1 MQRFLATLAL
11 LVSSATV
18 ASITVLVDFGQG
30 KAPGKDTQ
38 GRIWNRVSGGADR
51 LSRELRDSTGAR
63 SGIRCRLGNPADVTH
78 KVGLN
83 GPNRSGAKAP
93 TGEAAKRGYPPFAVG
108 DSLYGHPKLFGNRQV
123 ESAWLELSNLL
134 PNQPYDL
141 RIFASRLVGENPD
154 CRETVYEAGGQETRL
169 DPVNN
174 TGNIVLLAGLKADV
188 KGCLRV
194 TLRPGDK
201 NTNSKGFFYLGVLE
215 ITAPAASP
223 LPPMGTGKNVLFLG
237 NSFTMGSGGT
247 PYLVAEVARLAG
259 QTPPNVN
266 MRAAGGKTL
275 EWHRQNSLEYIA
287 KPTDFFPEAG
297 FQWDFVVMQEYS
309 TRPTT
314 HPKTGNIAAFLRDAP
329 GLYAEVAKHS
339 PKVVPILQETW
350 ARSPKHSFYPK
361 GFKDP
366 AAMQAQLRDSYA
378 KAKAAIDQAIG
389 QPITRIAPVG
399 DSWELANWDDL
410 HASDEY
416 HANNRGSLLAALA
429 MYATIY
435 DDNTVSDI
443 PELAQLAKRLHI
455 DPKTLPKLTA
465 AVDAA
470 LKAQR
475 AR

>member
-1 MQRFLATLAL
+1 
-11 LVSSATV
+11 
-18 ASITVLVDFGQG
+18 
-30 KAPGKDTQ
+30 
-38 GRIWNRVSGGADR
+38 
-51 LSRELRDSTGAR
+51 
-63 SGIRCRLGNPADVTH
+63 
-78 KVGLN
+78 
-83 GPNRSGAKAP
+83 
-93 TGEAAKRGYPPFAVG
+93 
-108 DSLYGHPKLFGNRQV
+108 
-123 ESAWLELSNLL
+123 
-134 PNQPYDL
+134 
-141 RIFASRLVGENPD
+141 
-154 CRETVYEAGGQETRL
+154 
-169 DPVNN
+169 
-174 TGNIVLLAGLKADV
+174 
-188 KGCLRV
+188 
-194 TLRPGDK
+194 
-201 NTNSKGFFYLGVLE
+201 
-215 ITAPAASP
+215 
-223 LPPMGTGKNVLFLG
+223 MGTGKNVLFLG

>member
-1 MQRFLATLAL
+1 
-11 LVSSATV
+11 
-18 ASITVLVDFGQG
+18 
-30 KAPGKDTQ
+30 
-38 GRIWNRVSGGADR
+38 
-51 LSRELRDSTGAR
+51 
-63 SGIRCRLGNPADVTH
+63 
-78 KVGLN
+78 
-83 GPNRSGAKAP
+83 
-93 TGEAAKRGYPPFAVG
+93 
-108 DSLYGHPKLFGNRQV
+108 
-123 ESAWLELSNLL
+123 
-134 PNQPYDL
+134 
-141 RIFASRLVGENPD
+141 
-154 CRETVYEAGGQETRL
+154 
-169 DPVNN
+169 
-174 TGNIVLLAGLKADV
+174 
-188 KGCLRV
+188 
-194 TLRPGDK
+194 
-201 NTNSKGFFYLGVLE
+201 
-215 ITAPAASP
+215 
-223 LPPMGTGKNVLFLG
+223 
-237 NSFTMGSGGT
+237 
-247 PYLVAEVARLAG
+247 
-259 QTPPNVN
+259 
-266 MRAAGGKTL
+266 
-275 EWHRQNSLEYIA
+275 
-287 KPTDFFPEAG
+287 
-297 FQWDFVVMQEYS
+297 MQEYS

-350 ARSPKHSFYPK
+350 ARSPKHPFYPK